1 LQREG
6 RTLTSSAALDLAFGV
21 IAMLVI
27 FVLATTAKR
36 TVAIGALLAMIPFQ
50 VVETRY
56 GSSSVMMAYALAV
69 VLVLTGPL
77 KLRMLPALGL
87 IVLGYLMS
95 FVMAEPENLLLH
107 VLAMVQF
114 FSALVVFILAYNFA
128 RSVETGRSVLVL
140 LLVINALVIVYC
152 VLQLT
157 AGPGERFTPFG
168 IESLAFNVNRTPD
181 DPRLVG
187 AFGNPG
193 STAGYFTLMTLVC
206 AVAYMFVQGGRK
218 FLVQLLIGLN
228 LLGIVVT
235 GNRTGFL
242 TLLMMFP
249 IFLFV
254 FRSEL
259 GAKRVAMYLVTGTAT
274 LAVASAIAIYFTD
287 FDRMFGRLE
296 RVTETES
303 GVPSTR
309 SETWPIAIEKIR
321 RDPWFGEGPYYPKA
335 DALMESGEMRI
346 EFEDL
351 GDVTTAFDP
360 YPHSLYLFLL
370 RTVGVVGLIPVVGF
384 FIGTWVLLYRA
395 SRGDSSDRQGSAIV
409 RLGLL
414 LIPAFLVAQVTLEFN
429 RPETLDYAHFIF
441 ALMGLLVGTADRGP
455 RTISAPHESPA
466 ESRRA
471 GRELVGTEPVM
482 R

>member
-1 LQREG
+1 MS
-6 RTLTSSAALDLAFGV
+6 SSAALDLAFGV

-27 FVLATTAKR
+27 FVLATSARR
-36 TVAIGALLAMIPFQ
+36 TLAIGALLVMIPFQ

-56 GSSSVMMAYALAV
+56 GSSSVLMAYALAA
-69 VLVLTGPL
+69 VLLLTGPL
-77 KLRMLPALGL
+77 KLRMLPALGF
-87 IVLGYLMS
+87 IVLGYLVS
-95 FVMAEPENLLLH
+95 FVMADRENLLLH
-107 VLAMVQF
+107 AVAMVQF
-114 FSALVVFILAYNFA
+114 FSALVVFILSYNFA
-128 RSVETGRSVLVL
+128 RSVETEGSALTL
-140 LLVINALVIVYC
+140 LLVINALVVGYC

-168 IESLAFNVNRTPD
+168 IDALAFNVNRTPD

-187 AFGNPG
+187 PFGNPG

-206 AVAYMFVQGGRK
+206 AVAYMFVRGGK
-218 FLVQLLIGLN
+218 KLLVQLLIGLN

-242 TLLMMFP
+242 TLLVMFP
-249 IFLFV
+249 LFLFV

-259 GAKRVAMYLVTGTAT
+259 GAKRIAAYLFAGAAT
-274 LAVASAIAIYFTD
+274 LVVASAVAIYFTD

-296 RVTETES
+296 RVTETEA

-346 EFEDL
+346 EFEEL

-370 RTVGVVGLIPVVGF
+370 RTVGIVGLLPVVGF
-384 FIGTWVLLYRA
+384 FLATWMLLYAA
-395 SRGDSSDRQGSAIV
+395 SRRESANRQGSAIV
-409 RLGLL
+409 RMGLL
-414 LIPAFLVAQVTLEFN
+414 LIPAFLVAQITLEFN

-441 ALMGLLVGTADRGP
+441 ALMGLMVGTADRERQP
-455 RTISAPHESPA
+455 ARVLDEESHE
-466 ESRRA
+466 ERRA
-471 GRELVGTEPVM
+471 RHGLFGTEPAM